1 MGLVVDTNIFASA
14 SLKES
19 SWPGEIVRWL
29 HGFGVLLKTPATEA
43 QITEAQIT
51 EVLRRPYF
59 ASKVSATYLD
69 DLRTVFSKA
78 EVVTIVERITACR
91 DSTDDRFLELAVNGH
106 AVMIVS
112 GDLDL
117 LVLHP
122 FRGIPIIAPR
132 AFCHAHIFET

>member
-1 MGLVVDTNIFASA
+1 MRPVVDTNISASA
-14 SLKES
+14 SLKEA

-43 QITEAQIT
+43 QITE
-51 EVLRRPYF
+51 VLRRPYF
-59 ASKVSATYLD
+59 AAKVSASFLD

-106 AVMIVS
+106 ADMIVS

-117 LVLHP
+117 LLLHP
-122 FRGIPIIAPR
+122 FRGIPIITPR
-132 AFCHAHIFET
+132 AFCHTYIHET